1 MCGIAGVMFLD
12 GRTVDPGVLRRM
24 THELVH
30 RGPDGAGH
38 WVDASRSVGLGH
50 RRLAI
55 IDLSESASQPMQYL
69 GRYTIT
75 YNGEIYNYVELKE
88 ELRSRGYC
96 FATQSDTEVVLAAYA
111 AYGED
116 CLEKF
121 DGMFA
126 FAIWDEVERRL
137 FCARDRFGEKPFYY
151 HHVAG
156 RQFLFASEMKALFAA
171 GVERK
176 RSLRMLFNYL
186 AYDVVQDPF
195 HPTDT
200 FYEGIASLEPSHA
213 LTVRLDGR
221 GAEQPRR
228 YWQITLGTQGE
239 PPDFEQASERFK
251 ALLTESVRRR
261 LRSDV
266 PVGSSLSGGIDSSSI
281 VCIMSRLIESREG
294 IQETF
299 SARFADEA
307 LDEGGYIE
315 SAAKEARVAPHYTWP
330 SGQRLAAD
338 LQMLMHHQEEPFGG
352 ASVFAQ
358 WEVMRLAKENGTV
371 VLLDGQGADET
382 LGGYLHFF
390 RPYLL
395 SLFKADRARFEA
407 EVAAYERLHRRRFEA
422 GWRFRFE
429 AAAPK
434 LMRWLGAARRRLM
447 VPEHLAW
454 LDRDFVEA
462 YGTSRPPFKSFDNL
476 NEALRFFSQDYG
488 LRNLLR
494 FADRSSMAFS
504 REVRLP
510 FLSHEL
516 VEFVFALPETYKIQA
531 GWTKRILR
539 QAMVD
544 IVPDPVRL
552 RVDKLGFQP
561 PQEEWMEC
569 GEMRTLL
576 DEGER
581 VLRRERIIRGGRY
594 GKEAEWK
601 MLMAG
606 LWLEPAA

>member
-1 MCGIAGVMFLD
+1 MCGITGMMFLD

-38 WVDASRSVGLGH
+38 WVSTSRSVGLGH

-96 FATQSDTEVVLAAYA
+96 FATQSDTEVILAAYA
-111 AYGED
+111 AYGQD

-126 FAIWDEVERRL
+126 FAIWDEVERQL

-151 HHVAG
+151 HHVTG
-156 RQFLFASEMKALFAA
+156 RQFLFASEMKALFAV

-176 RSLRMLFNYL
+176 HSLRMLFNYL

-200 FYEGIASLEPSHA
+200 FYEGIVSLEPSHT

-228 YWQITLGTQGE
+228 YWQITLGMQGE
-239 PPDFEQASERFK
+239 PPDFEQASERFM

-281 VCIMSRLIESREG
+281 VCIMSRLIGSRGG

-307 LDEGGYIE
+307 LDEGRYIE
-315 SAAKEARVAPHYTWP
+315 IAAKEAGIVPHYTWP
-330 SGQRLAAD
+330 SAQRLAAD
-338 LQMLMHHQEEPFGG
+338 MQTLMRHQEEPFGG

-371 VLLDGQGADET
+371 VLLDGQGADEI

-395 SLFKADRARFEA
+395 SLFKADRAKFVA

-422 GWRFRFE
+422 GWRFRLE
-429 AAAPK
+429 AAAPE

-454 LDRDFVEA
+454 LDRDFVEV
-462 YGTSRPPFKSFDNL
+462 YGTNQPPFKSFDNL

-516 VEFVFALPETYKIQA
+516 VEFVFTLPEAYKIQA
-531 GWTKRILR
+531 GWTKRVLR
-539 QAMVD
+539 QAMVG

-561 PQEEWMEC
+561 PQEDWMAC

-576 DEGER
+576 DESER
-581 VLRRERIIRGGRY
+581 VLRRERIIHEADGGK
-594 GKEAEWK
+594 GAEWK
-601 MLMAG
+601 TLVAG